1 MTEPQD
7 KGTPRPLYRRASEAL
22 DAAHKACFNHPGR
35 DVLGMSHGPFSGV
48 NVALGIVSGLE
59 HENAVL
65 RTRLRAAVNSHD
77 AMKEAL
83 KFYADPQTW
92 QLDGAAPISTAPIR
106 SDRGD
111 RARSA
116 LDNLGVE
123 TGSAIEAPREM
134 SGMKECVEALKAA
147 QSFVEEYRETRDPG
161 GVLIV
166 ASKIN
171 AVLAKL
177 EKANG

>member
-77 AMKEAL
+77 AMKE
-83 KFYADPQTW
+83 
-92 QLDGAAPISTAPIR
+92 
-106 SDRGD
+106 
-111 RARSA
+111 
-116 LDNLGVE
+116 
-123 TGSAIEAPREM
+123 
-134 SGMKECVEALKAA
+134 CVEALKAA